1 MYFRTNYY
9 DVGHQ
14 WLHYSPEWPEEEADN
29 TCTCTCIYACI
40 QRFVGVKTAPVAS
53 GPSVDR
59 FITTKESRRF
69 PEMPALPPLVS
80 SL

>member
-1 MYFRTNYY
+1 MYMHVHVYMH
-9 DVGHQ
+9 V
-14 WLHYSPEWPEEEADN
+14 
-29 TCTCTCIYACI
+29 I